1 MNLGAFAV
9 VLAVARKTRS
19 GEIDSYGGLFQ
30 YAPGLAVAM
39 TIFLAALAGIPPAG
53 GWFAKFGLFRAL
65 LDAGGSWAAALG
77 VVVAVNTVI
86 AFAYYARILVQMWF
100 QPIPDGDDRPIA
112 VTGSLGAALTV
123 TIAAT
128 MAFGVLPGLVGH
140 FGEVS
145 VLSALGG

>member
-1 MNLGAFAV
+1 M
-9 VLAVARKTRS
+9 
-19 GEIDSYGGLFQ
+19 
-30 YAPGLAVAM
+30 
-39 TIFLAALAGIPPAG
+39 
-53 GWFAKFGLFRAL
+53 
-65 LDAGGSWAAALG
+65 DAGGAWAAALG

-100 QPIPDGDDRPIA
+100 QPIPAGDDRPIA
-112 VTGSLGAALTV
+112 VTGSLGAALAV